1 MSTEATTEIAAPGD
15 AAQQQ
20 TAQPGQEDAALAQQ
34 QEDASEQGDQSQGD
48 DGGEKLTDEQKT
60 IRKLQRRI
68 DRLTAGRGAA
78 TREAELLR
86 EQMAQLQQK
95 PQAQED
101 DRQAIDPQEID
112 RLANERAQ
120 LLHRRQS
127 VATRANAVL
136 EGGKKL
142 PGFDQAVNAVAE
154 EVPFTD
160 RRGVPTPFI
169 EAVLDA
175 DKPAELLHWLGNNP
189 DEAAAFAN
197 LSPAQIG
204 RRLAKLEDRIEREA
218 KASSKAPPPLTP
230 VRGVG
235 QPAKSLQDLDGD
247 DFDKRRRE
255 MIAKR
260 R

>member
-1 MSTEATTEIAAPGD
+1 MDTTADPVVTPAD

-20 TAQPGQEDAALAQQ
+20 EGAPEQNAELAQPQTDAAPEA
-34 QEDASEQGDQSQGD
+34 DQSPESE
-48 DGGEKLTDEQKT
+48 GETLTDDQKT

-95 PQAQED
+95 PQGQD
-101 DRQAIDPQEID
+101 DDEPKAVSRQDID
-112 RLANERAQ
+112 RLANERARE
-120 LLHRRQS
+120 LHRQQT
-127 VATRANAVL
+127 VAARADAVIKS
-136 EGGKKL
+136 GQKL
-142 PGFDQAVNAVAE
+142 QGFTEACNAVAE

-160 RRGVPTPFI
+160 QQGRPTPFI

-189 DEAAAFAN
+189 DEAAALAN
-197 LSPAQIG
+197 LSPAQLG
-204 RRLAKLEDRIEREA
+204 RRLAKLEDRLEREG
-218 KASSKAPPPLTP
+218 KTSSKAPTPLTP

-235 QPAKSLQDLDGD
+235 QPAKRLEDLDGD

-255 MIAKR
+255 QIAKR
-260 R
+260 RA